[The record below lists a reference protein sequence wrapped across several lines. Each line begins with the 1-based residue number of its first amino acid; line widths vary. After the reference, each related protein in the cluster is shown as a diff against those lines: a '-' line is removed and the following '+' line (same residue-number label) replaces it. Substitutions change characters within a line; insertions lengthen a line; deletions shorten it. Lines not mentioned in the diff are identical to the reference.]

1 MATSPPATATI
12 NARNWIHAPT
22 NTPNR
27 LGSSRLPSAPLA
39 KNPTNRNSPANAPTT
54 GTHRHGN
61 RATTVAATTR
71 ITRPGGTVGTSIP
84 EKIWIANPK
93 AATRRAA
100 TVSLLAEDKELGRFI
115 EFLLSVVVN
124 DLAFRGIFRRAQSDH
139 HLAPATSNVTPV
151 SQEELSEARYRV
163 ASATSSGTPIRPRG
177 NDAATASDC

>member
-1 MATSPPATATI
+1 MVATSPPTTATI

-71 ITRPGGTVGTSIP
+71 NTRPGGTVGTSIP
-84 EKIWIANPK
+84 ENIWIAKAK

-100 TVSLLAEDKELGRFI
+100 TVSLLAGDKELGRFI
-115 EFLLSVVVN
+115 EFLLSVGVN
-124 DLAFRGIFRRAQSDH
+124 DLAFRGISRRPRSDH
-139 HLAPATSNVTPV
+139 HLAPGHV
-151 SQEELSEARYRV
+151 QR
-163 ASATSSGTPIRPRG
+163 
-177 NDAATASDC
+177 DAGQPGGALRDQVQGGQRHVLGCPHLAQRE